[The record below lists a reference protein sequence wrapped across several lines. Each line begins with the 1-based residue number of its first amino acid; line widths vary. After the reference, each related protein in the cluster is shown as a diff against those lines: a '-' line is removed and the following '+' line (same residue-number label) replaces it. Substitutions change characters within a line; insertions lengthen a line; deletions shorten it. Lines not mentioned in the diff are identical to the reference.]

1 MNVFKTQA
9 VREKHKVTMQ
19 EEYVLGM
26 VKALEPI
33 STMRILNIAEK
44 QNAMSPATT
53 HKYLKQIERK
63 KLVHKV
69 KSEDQRMHEFATT
82 GRGIS
87 FLEELKHAYR

>member
-1 MNVFKTQA
+1 VNAFKTQA
-9 VREKHKVTMQ
+9 IRIKHKVTMQ

-26 VKALEPI
+26 VRALEPI
-33 STMRILNIAEK
+33 STTRVLNLAEK

-63 KLVHKV
+63 KLIHKV
-69 KSEDQRMHEFATT
+69 KAEDQRMKEFATT

-87 FLEELKHAYR
+87 FLEELGHAYR

>member
-1 MNVFKTQA
+1 MNAFKTQA
-9 VREKHKVTMQ
+9 IRIKHKVTMQ

-26 VKALEPI
+26 VRALEPI
-33 STMRILNIAEK
+33 STTRVLNLAEK

-63 KLVHKV
+63 KLIHKV
-69 KSEDQRMHEFATT
+69 KAEDQRMKEFETT